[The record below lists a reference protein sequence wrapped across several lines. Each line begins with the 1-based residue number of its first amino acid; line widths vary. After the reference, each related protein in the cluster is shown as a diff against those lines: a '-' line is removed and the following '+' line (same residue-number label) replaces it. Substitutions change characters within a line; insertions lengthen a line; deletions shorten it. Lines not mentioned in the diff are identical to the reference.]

1 MLEVIGAAPGTST
14 DIDWHQTWLE
24 SPERKAVKDELRR
37 LEGRKSENT
46 PDSSAANSN
55 DKDSHREFAA
65 PFKTQLW
72 EVLKRVGQQYYRT
85 PSYLWSKLAL
95 VILAS
100 AFIGFVFFRASKSL
114 QSLQNQMVRRGRQG
128 SR

>member
-24 SPERKAVKDELRR
+24 SPERKGVKDELRR
-37 LEGRKSENT
+37 LEGRKNEKSVE
-46 PDSSAANSN
+46 SSASDPN
-55 DKDSHREFAA
+55 DQDSHREFAA
-65 PFKTQLW
+65 PFTTQLW

-95 VILAS
+95 VIAAS
-100 AFIGFVFFRASKSL
+100 LFIGLVFLRASKSL
-114 QSLQNQMVRRGRQG
+114 QSLQNQMV
-128 SR
+128 SVAS